1 MGPYMHDNKRLIFRE
16 PIRPAILQTL
26 RSIRLGIRRLAEPFM
41 PDHAGLAFAFNEG
54 RREHGAPSG
63 RQPETEGRRQDKSD
77 GLKADG
83 NRRIPTV
90 EPGTMPVPMLAPM
103 LAPVLAGLMVVG
115 LLSLSTA
122 AAEEEFLQPDQ
133 AFRIS
138 GDAAGEDAVVVS
150 WDIEPGYYMY
160 QSKFR
165 FASETPGFEVARAE
179 LPDALTKQDEFFGE
193 VQIFRDRVEAR
204 LPIERTA
211 DAGKIV
217 EIEATSQGCADAGL
231 CYPPQKQK
239 ILLELPRLAAVAPT
253 PATIEPETSMSEQ
266 GPEPG
271 PEKGPEPGPD
281 KGPEPVS
288 SQSLAGADRTPA
300 AASAEIGKRTALA
313 ALTQSP
319 LSQSP
324 VSQSLGLGLE
334 DDILPAEEAFLFGAE
349 VAAPDALALTWQ
361 IAPATYLYQEKIELA
376 LEDADGVRLGSY
388 ELPPAE
394 VKADTVRPDGTFG
407 DVAIY
412 HGEIGFTL
420 PLLRADAEPT
430 AVTLIAKF
438 QGCAERG
445 ICYPP
450 VTERVTLELPAAI
463 TTVALTNAAPPTAA
477 GPASGAASGAASD
490 QAATVGGRVSEQDQI
505 AARLADT
512 GIFGAVAIFFGLG
525 LLLSL
530 TPCVFPMIPILSGI
544 IAGQGDS
551 ITTRKAFMLSL
562 AYVLAMALTYAVVGV
577 IAGLFG
583 ANLQATFQ
591 NPWVL
596 TVFAAVFVAL
606 AMSMF
611 GFYDLQLPSSVQT
624 KLTEISN
631 KQEGGT
637 LVGAAIMGSL
647 SALIVGPC
655 VAPPLMGALIFIGQT
670 GDAVLGF
677 FALLGLGLGMGAPL
691 LAIGTSAGKLLP
703 RAGGWMDAVKAV
715 FGVLLLAV
723 AVLLVERVL
732 PAAMAMLLWGLLMI
746 GSGVYLGALTAL
758 DAEASGWRKLW
769 KSLGVALLIY
779 GTLML
784 LGVAAGGK
792 DTLQPLRGLVPAG
805 SGGGGAVAGH
815 AEFKRIKSV
824 EDLDREV
831 AAAAATGK
839 PVMLDFYADWCVSCK
854 EMERYT
860 FPEPE
865 VIAAMERFVV
875 LQADVTANDAQ
886 DKALMQE
893 RFGLPGPP
901 AMLFFDDDGNELRGY
916 RLVGF
921 VPAEEFAA
929 HLRELAP

>member
-1 MGPYMHDNKRLIFRE
+1 MYNNKRVISGQQTWAARALWPHPLHSAK
-16 PIRPAILQTL
+16 PIA
-26 RSIRLGIRRLAEPFM
+26 
-41 PDHAGLAFAFNEG
+41 
-54 RREHGAPSG
+54 
-63 RQPETEGRRQDKSD
+63 
-77 GLKADG
+77 
-83 NRRIPTV
+83 V
-90 EPGTMPVPMLAPM
+90 MLASF
-103 LAPVLAGLMVVG
+103 LLTG
-115 LLSLSTA
+115 LLALSTA
-122 AAEEEFLQPDQ
+122 VAEDEFLQPDQ

-138 GDAAGEDAVVVS
+138 GAADGRDAVVVS

-160 QSKFR
+160 KSKFR
-165 FASETPGFEVARAE
+165 FSSETPGFEVTAAQ
-179 LPDALTKQDEFFGE
+179 LPDALTKNDEFFGE
-193 VQIFRDRVEAR
+193 VQIFREQARAR
-204 LPIERTA
+204 LPVERSA
-211 DAGKIV
+211 DAGNIV

-239 ILLELPRLAAVAPT
+239 ILLELPKLAAASPSSRVT
-253 PATIEPETSMSEQ
+253 DPALEQ
-266 GPEPG
+266 
-271 PEKGPEPGPD
+271 
-281 KGPEPVS
+281 
-288 SQSLAGADRTPA
+288 QSPATPA
-300 AASAEIGKRTALA
+300 ADPMPPQRLADADPSPDAADTDGAKPKGLA
-313 ALTQSP
+313 ALARP
-319 LSQSP
+319 GA
-324 VSQSLGLGLE
+324 SQSLGLGLE
-334 DDILPAEEAFLFGAE
+334 DDILPAEEAFRFFAE
-349 VAAPDALALTWQ
+349 VAAEDALSLSWQ
-361 IAPATYLYQEKIELA
+361 IAPKTYLYQEKIELS
-376 LEDADGVRLGSY
+376 LEDADGVQLGSF

-394 VKADTVRPDGTFG
+394 IKADTVRPDGSIG

-412 HGEIGFTL
+412 HGEIGVSV
-420 PLLRADAEPT
+420 PLLRAVADPT
-430 AVTLIAKF
+430 EVTLVAKF

-450 VTERVTLELPAAI
+450 VTERVALELPTAI
-463 TTVALTNAAPPTAA
+463 RTVALTEPAPATKAMTASSLPSTAAPIATPAA
-477 GPASGAASGAASD
+477 APIARPIATGATES
-490 QAATVGGRVSEQDQI
+490 GGRVSEQDQI
-505 AARLADT
+505 AARLAST

-525 LLLSL
+525 LLLAF

-544 IAGQGDS
+544 IAGQGDR

-624 KLTEISN
+624 KLTELSN
-631 KQEGGT
+631 KQQGGT
-637 LVGAAIMGSL
+637 LAGAAIMGAL

-655 VAPPLMGALIFIGQT
+655 VAPPLMGALIFIGQS

-691 LAIGTSAGKLLP
+691 LAIGTSAGNLLP
-703 RAGGWMDAVKAV
+703 RAGAWMDAVKAV

-723 AVLLVERVL
+723 AVLLVERIL
-732 PAAMAMLLWGLLMI
+732 PAAVAMLLWGLLLI
-746 GSGVYLGALTAL
+746 SSGVYLGALTAL
-758 DAEASGWRKLW
+758 DAEAGGWRKLW
-769 KSLGVALLIY
+769 KSLGVALLVY

-784 LGVAAGGK
+784 VGAAAGGK
-792 DTLQPLRGLVPAG
+792 DTLQPLRGLTPA
-805 SGGGGAVAGH
+805 GGGGAIAAH

-824 EDLDREV
+824 DDLDREV
-831 AAAAATGK
+831 AAAASIGK

-865 VIAAMERFVV
+865 VVAAMERFVL
-875 LQADVTANDAQ
+875 LQADVTANDAE

-901 AMLFFDDDGNELRGY
+901 AMLFFDGEGKELRGY

-921 VPAEEFAA
+921 VPAAEFAA
-929 HLRELAP
+929 HLREVAP